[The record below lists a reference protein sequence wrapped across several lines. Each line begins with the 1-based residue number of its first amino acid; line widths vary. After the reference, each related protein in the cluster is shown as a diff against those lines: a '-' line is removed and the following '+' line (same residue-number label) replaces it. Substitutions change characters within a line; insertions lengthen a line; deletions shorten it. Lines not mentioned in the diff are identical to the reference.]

1 MVVSTGFNVNG
12 RITMEALE
20 PEPFVLPPPSMDKN
34 RKEEVRTDLTVML
47 RFDPTSKNTRPPRL
61 GRLKCQLKTMNFT
74 SSTPQKDLPN
84 RAQAADDPYKLT
96 VWDEKLNLFERMV
109 DDLDWKH
116 HLAGTSSEQVVA
128 KHQTEADVP
137 RTFCPAP
144 TEAYKAGRPFYTAR
158 LTLPLT
164 LPTDKKWV
172 PTFHSCITSR
182 VYKIHLNLGTPWCIA
197 LAPKL
202 WIPVQIASPRPANQR
217 PITVNDPCRNWLER
231 PVQGELPQV
240 LAGRRW
246 TTPLESEATAAE
258 EQLPA
263 YEPRVR
269 GEEEEAARNNNNTA
283 GSAQPQPDHSR
294 ARSLPYMTSGP
305 SSPLAPTR
313 SAPFIA
319 AHDGQSDDLPPA
331 YEERRSGPPARLG
344 VAY

>member
-1 MVVSTGFNVNG
+1 
-12 RITMEALE
+12 MEVLE
-20 PEPFVLPPPSMDKN
+20 PEPFVLPPPSMDKG
-34 RKEEVRTDLTVML
+34 KTEEVRTDLTVML
-47 RFDPTSKNTRPPRL
+47 RFDPTSRNTRPPRL

-74 SSTPQKDLPN
+74 ASQPQRELPN

-96 VWDEKLNLFERMV
+96 VWDEKLNLWDRMV
-109 DDLDWKH
+109 DDLRWEH
-116 HLAGTSSEQVVA
+116 HAPETTPEEVVA
-128 KHQTEADVP
+128 KHQAIAEVP

-144 TEAYKAGRPFYTAR
+144 TEAFKPERSFYTAR
-158 LTLPLT
+158 LTMPLT

-202 WIPVQIASPRPANQR
+202 WIPVQIASPRPVNQR
-217 PITVNDPCRNWLER
+217 PIAVDDPCRNWLER

-246 TTPLESEATAAE
+246 TTPLESEATVAE

-263 YEPRVR
+263 YTARVR
-269 GEEEEAARNNNNTA
+269 GEEEEAARNTENEEPAQSSPPRAQSVPNTTA
-283 GSAQPQPDHSR
+283 GLSN
-294 ARSLPYMTSGP
+294 
-305 SSPLAPTR
+305 PLAPVS
-313 SAPFIA
+313 SAPLIA
-319 AHDGQSDDLPPA
+319 AHDGQNDDLPPA
-331 YEERRSGPPARLG
+331 YEERGFASPARLG